1 MKERLKRMSAIALAV
16 CLIAVCA
23 FPCFC
28 TDKKDDSTTTQATE
42 TADEKNGEDF
52 AYLLSVGYPKE
63 FLDSLTDTTMM
74 GIVRSIGKAE
84 VVDVICKTEDTKD
97 SRAVTVQSV
106 TAVLKDA
113 KTGKITG
120 KSVCVY
126 WRWNKNRP
134 LLRDEDRIIIKWNGN
149 AFCYDYDDVFYAEDY
164 KKENEGDKW
173 TAFNRYTVPA
183 RLEQDYIWHWTQ
195 IDKSADFLGGAAV
208 IQFQTTNPKDT
219 VADSEN
225 IQSVEY
231 EHLTDSR
238 KNHFYAWVVIV
249 LGCFNIV
256 VIPIIRRRKNRRE
269 D

>member
-1 MKERLKRMSAIALAV
+1 MKKYLKRMSAIALAV

-28 TDKKDDSTTTQATE
+28 TDKKDDSTTMQTSE
-42 TADEKNGEDF
+42 TADEKNSEDF

-63 FLDSLTDTTMM
+63 FLNSLTDTTMM

-84 VVDVICKTEDTKD
+84 VSDVICKTEDTKD
-97 SRAVTVQSV
+97 SRAVTVKSV

-134 LLRDEDRIIIKWNGN
+134 LFGGEDRITIKWNGN

-164 KKENEGDKW
+164 CKETEAGSWSIYNSYNK
-173 TAFNRYTVPA
+173 VA
-183 RLEQDYIWHWTQ
+183 RLEQDYIWHWTEF
-195 IDKSADFLGGAAV
+195 DKSVDFIGGAAV
-208 IQFQTTNPKDT
+208 IHLETTNPKDT

-225 IQSVEY
+225 LQSVEY
-231 EHLTDSR
+231 EHLTDYS
-238 KNHFYAWVVIV
+238 KNHFYTWVVIA

-256 VIPIIRRRKNRRE
+256 VIPIARRRKRRQE